1 MYRFSMH
8 DHRQDVT
15 FEVRRIRCAGVLFL
29 PERAE
34 GKLPAVVLAHGFSGT
49 MDRLFDVAADFAEGG
64 FAALLFDYRRFGASG
79 GEPRQVVD
87 VDDQLEDFAAAI
99 AFARA
104 HPRIDPDRVAAW
116 GNSLGGGHAVVL
128 AARDPRIA
136 AVIAQIP
143 FNGFPKEVEGR
154 SAKDAWRLMGAMLS
168 DGLRGVLGLPP
179 KLIPMV
185 GVPGTVAVTALPDA
199 QRHLELL
206 RGESTTWRNEVAP
219 RGLLKMMWY
228 RPGKSAPR
236 VRSPLLVCVAAEDRV
251 TPEELTR
258 PIAERAPRGELKRY
272 AGGHFDFYNAPHI
285 RRQVMADQI
294 EFLRRHLS
302 PAGAGA
308 EPA

>member
-1 MYRFSMH
+1 MRH
-8 DHRQDVT
+8 HRHDVT
-15 FEVRRIRCAGVLFL
+15 FAVRGIRCAGKLFL
-29 PERAE
+29 PEGIE
-34 GKLPAVVLAHGFSGT
+34 GSEERLPAVVLAHGFSGT
-49 MDRLFDVAADFAEGG
+49 MDRLFDVAAGFAEGG
-64 FAALLFDYRRFGASG
+64 IAALLFDYRRFGASG

-99 AFARA
+99 AFTRS
-104 HPRIDPDRVAAW
+104 HPRVDPDRVAAW

-143 FNGFPKEVEGR
+143 FNGFPRHVEGR
-154 SAKDAWRLMGAMLS
+154 TTKDAWRLMRAMLA
-168 DGLRGVLGLPP
+168 DGLRSVFRLPP

-185 GVPGTVAVTALPDA
+185 GEPGSVAVTALPDA

-206 RGESTTWRNEVAP
+206 KGESTTWRNEVAP

-228 RPGKSAPR
+228 RPGRSAPR
-236 VRSPLLVCVAAEDRV
+236 LQCPLLVCVAADDRA

-258 PIAERAPRGELKRY
+258 PIAELAPRGELRRY

-285 RRQVMADQI
+285 RRQVMEDQLA
-294 EFLRRHLS
+294 FLRRHLS
-302 PAGAGA
+302 PA
-308 EPA
+308 PARGLPA